1 MRIEFKNGKFHAIVD
16 GKVVGKSSSREYL
29 ERKLAKMKV
38 TADETQEEN
47 PALRF
52 PINQRFNFVDRLV
65 KMVATNKT
73 ASAIITG
80 DGGLG
85 KSHTVFAALESVGLE
100 NISGIDLDGE
110 TAPDG
115 TFVVVKGYSTPKG
128 LYRTLY
134 ENRNSIIVFDD
145 CDSILKDPDA
155 VNLLKGALDS
165 YDTRIISWNSVRPEE
180 DLPRSFQFSGGVV
193 FISNRAMCS
202 LDQALKTR
210 SMCVDLS
217 MTLDQKLERMEVI
230 MQDEDFLPTIKMSFK
245 KDALSLIKKLKAEA
259 REISLRTLIT
269 VAKIRAEN
277 DADWEDL
284 ATYSLVA

>member
-16 GKVVGKSSSREYL
+16 GKVVGKSNSREYL
-29 ERKLAKMKV
+29 ERKLAKLKSS
-38 TADETQEEN
+38 AEETQEEN
-47 PALRF
+47 AALRF
-52 PINQRFNFVDRLV
+52 PINQRFNFVERLV
-65 KMVATNKT
+65 KMVAQNKT

-85 KSHTVFAALESVGLE
+85 KSHTVMATLSTCGLE
-100 NISGIDLDGE
+100 DISGIDLDGE
-110 TAPDG
+110 AAPSG
-115 TFVVVKGYSTPKG
+115 SYVVVKGYSTPKG

-134 ENRNSIIVFDD
+134 ENRNSIVVFDD

-165 YDTRIISWNSVRPEE
+165 YETRIISWNSMRPDDE
-180 DLPRSFQFSGGVV
+180 LPRSFQFSGGVV

-230 MQDEDFLPTIKMSFK
+230 MQDKDFLPGVKLTYK
-245 KDALSLIKKLKAEA
+245 KDALALIRKLKGQA
-259 REISLRTLIT
+259 REISLRTLIS